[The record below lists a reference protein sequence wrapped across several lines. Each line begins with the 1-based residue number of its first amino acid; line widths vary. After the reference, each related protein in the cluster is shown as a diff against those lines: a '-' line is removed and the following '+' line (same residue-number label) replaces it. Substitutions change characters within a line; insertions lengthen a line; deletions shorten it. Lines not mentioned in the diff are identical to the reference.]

1 MDVNK
6 LVDYYKNPVITR
18 YLDSSEL
25 NFMCKIYDTMTRIHA
40 RQNFNYFLIENETD
54 ENIIDFLKQIGMKA
68 DFLADDHSEILGI
81 QIRW

>member
-1 MDVNK
+1 MNVDK
-6 LVDYYKNPVITR
+6 LVEYYRNPIATR
-18 YLDSSEL
+18 YLDKNEL

-54 ENIIDFLKQIGMKA
+54 ENIIDFLKQIGMNA
-68 DFLADDHSEILGI
+68 DYLSDEHSEILGI